1 MSETYKCIECGKQVT
16 GIPMLKVQVED
27 DSASP
32 LCVCSWRCLASY
44 SRSQGE
50 EASDE

>member
-1 MSETYKCIECGKQVT
+1 MSETYKCIECGKVT
-16 GIPMLKVQVED
+16 DIPMLQLLSKD
-27 DSASP
+27 DSALP

-44 SRSQGE
+44 SRKQGV